1 LQSLEEV
8 VLMVSKKISRN
19 LAPREDQIMSV
30 VYRLGKASV
39 AEVREKLT
47 DAPSYSAVRTMLG
60 QLERKG
66 YLRRDRSDV
75 THYYRPVK
83 SRKVAG
89 LSALQRLIETFFP
102 HSPGDALAA
111 LIDDSA
117 NKLSD
122 EDIQRLEEAIRRA
135 RTGEE

>member
-1 LQSLEEV
+1 
-8 VLMVSKKISRN
+8 
-19 LAPREDQIMSV
+19 MSV

-39 AEVREKLT
+39 AEVREHLI

-66 YLRRDRSDV
+66 YLRRDRSGM
-75 THYYRPVK
+75 THYYEPIK

-89 LSALQRLIETFFP
+89 LSAFQRLIETFFP
-102 HSPGDALAA
+102 NSPGDALAT

-117 NKLSD
+117 ARLSD
-122 EDIQRLEEAIRRA
+122 EDIERLERAIRRA
-135 RTGEE
+135 RTGGR

>member
-1 LQSLEEV
+1 
-8 VLMVSKKISRN
+8 MVSKKKVSRK
-19 LAPREDQIMSV
+19 LAPREEQIMSV
-30 VYRLGKASV
+30 VYRLGRASV
-39 AEVREKLT
+39 AQVREQLA

-75 THYYRPVK
+75 THFYEPVK

-89 LSALQRLIETFFP
+89 LSAFRRLMETFFP

-117 NKLSD
+117 TKLSD
-122 EDIQRLEEAIRRA
+122 DDIKRLEEAIRRA
-135 RTGEE
+135 RMGET